1 MTRIFLTIVLPLLL
15 PTALY
20 LIWVASVGRAEL
32 AGVTAPWR
40 SLPWTWLLVAGAV
53 LVVIVLVVVVQF
65 GGTREGSYVPP
76 HLENGTVV
84 PGHVEPAH

>member
-20 LIWVASVGRAEL
+20 MVWAASLGRAEL
-32 AGVTAPWR
+32 AGAVGPWR

-53 LVVIVLVVVVQF
+53 LVAIVLVVVVQF
-65 GGTREGSYVPP
+65 SGAREGSYVPP
-76 HLENGTVV
+76 HLENGSVV
-84 PGHVEPAH
+84 PGHVEPEH